1 VNETQ
6 LIRAQLATERAHV
19 REIAAACDQPGD
31 ALARHDYLRSVLG
44 WFAAR
49 DERLEQLLR
58 VPDRLG
64 ADARAALASALSD
77 SGDSREALRRLPAP
91 ADGSAREWRQFAQFM
106 TEAWDRRRQRLDAL
120 LAQQSAAATWRAIA
134 GIDADSVLEERARYA
149 RARAAC

>member
-1 VNETQ
+1 VNEIQ

-19 REIAAACDQPGD
+19 RKIAAACDEPGD
-31 ALARHDYLRSVLG
+31 ARARHDYLRNVLG

-58 VPDRLG
+58 APDRLG
-64 ADARAALASALSD
+64 ADARAALASVLSD

-91 ADGSAREWRQFAQFM
+91 ADGSAQAWHQFAQFM
-106 TEAWDRRRQRLDAL
+106 TDTWDLRRQRLDAL
-120 LAQQSAAATWRAIA
+120 LAQESAAATWRAIA
-134 GIDADSVLEERARYA
+134 GIDADTVLEERARYA